1 MLLFVGL
8 GNPGTEHAR
17 NRHNIG
23 FMAVDEIVRRH
34 SFGPFRSRY
43 QGLVAEGQLAGEKVL
58 ALEPLTYMNR
68 SGQSVAAAA
77 RFYKIATE
85 DIVVFHDELDLA
97 PGKVRVKRGGG
108 AAGHNGLR
116 SLSQHLG
123 PDYRRVRLGI
133 GHPGHKDR
141 VHDYVLHDFAKGD
154 GAWLDALLD
163 AIAAEAPLLAE
174 GDDSAFMSRIAMAT
188 APVIKDERPPRKG
201 PDADHDSGPAGA

>member
-8 GNPGTEHAR
+8 GNPGTSHAR

-43 QGLVAEGQLAGEKVL
+43 QGLVAEGRLGGEKVL
-58 ALEPLTYMNR
+58 ALEPLTYMNH
-68 SGQSVAAAA
+68 SGRSVAAAA
-77 RFYKIATE
+77 RFFKIATE

-108 AAGHNGLR
+108 GAGHNGLR
-116 SLSQHLG
+116 SLSRHLG

-133 GHPGHKDR
+133 GHPGQRDR
-141 VHDYVLHDFAKGD
+141 VHDYVLHDFAKAD
-154 GAWLDALLD
+154 SAWLDVLID

-188 APVIKDERPPRKG
+188 APVVKGERPPKKR
-201 PDADHDSGPAGA
+201 PATTHQSGPAGA